1 MFSLNADKCQ
11 NKQNCALTRYYSS
24 CSLEHLKK
32 AILQD
37 SCTHKWNAIE
47 VEWQAKGRV
56 CSTPKELMASLK
68 QHAQRYIS
76 MYCSFWRSSK
86 GGSDPHMHNN
96 SAKSRHVHRIAYV
109 TKPLARDPSADIT
122 DREAVHQAPH
132 TRCSKRSSQ
141 TSKAQLSIWRSW
153 RRGQGR
159 CDNSRH
165 KLHMRTRKIT
175 GSQPKWPTSKIEKK
189 KKKLSKE
196 LYTLELLPRAQ
207 AQYRIHWLLSA
218 NIHDKKLF
226 RELGHSYA
234 YSSFTAPFWQAQASH
249 KLELPACHIV

>member
-165 KLHMRTRKIT
+165 KLHMRARKIT

-189 KKKLSKE
+189 KK
-196 LYTLELLPRAQ
+196 TLQRTLHIGTATKGTSTIQNTLVTISRHPWQKIVSRVGTQ
-207 AQYRIHWLLSA
+207 LRIFVFHC
-218 NIHDKKLF
+218 
-226 RELGHSYA
+226 
-234 YSSFTAPFWQAQASH
+234 PFLASTG
-249 KLELPACHIV
+249 

>member
-165 KLHMRTRKIT
+165 KLHMRARKIT

-189 KKKLSKE
+189 KKK
-196 LYTLELLPRAQ
+196 TLQRTLHIGTATKGTSTIQNTLVTISRHPWQKIVSRVGTQ
-207 AQYRIHWLLSA
+207 LRIFVFHC
-218 NIHDKKLF
+218 
-226 RELGHSYA
+226 
-234 YSSFTAPFWQAQASH
+234 PFLASTG
-249 KLELPACHIV
+249 